1 LRQTVL
7 DSYGGMGFRF
17 HPDFEDVMSMIEILE
32 KEKLNRLA
40 NLMLLIA
47 SERGEVSTDDL
58 HEATNG
64 EFANDIIMGNVC
76 AALLKK
82 GLIKAVG
89 MKPTERRCAHG
100 RRINVYRLTKAGR
113 KIIRG
118 QPRANYRYHG
128 HHTQIPSS

>member
-1 LRQTVL
+1 
-7 DSYGGMGFRF
+7 MGYRF
-17 HPDFEDVMSMIEILE
+17 HPDFEQVMSMLKIYEE
-32 KEKLNRLA
+32 EKLNRLA

-64 EFANDIIMGNVC
+64 EFANNKIVGRVC
-76 AALLKK
+76 AALLQS
-82 GLIKAVG
+82 GLIKVIG

-113 KIIRG
+113 
-118 QPRANYRYHG
+118 NVVHG
-128 HHTQIPSS
+128 HTRDYYRHHDN